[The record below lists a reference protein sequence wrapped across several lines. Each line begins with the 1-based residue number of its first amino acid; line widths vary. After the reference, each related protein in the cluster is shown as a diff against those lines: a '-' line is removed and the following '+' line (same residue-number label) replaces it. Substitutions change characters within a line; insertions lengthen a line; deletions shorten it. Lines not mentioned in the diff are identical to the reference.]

1 MNINWIKVQT
11 VGGTWVRAF
20 VAATLAAY
28 MSGYNSPKYLLHA
41 GLAAILPVVL
51 RYANPNDVFPAPS
64 NKTK

>member
-1 MNINWIKVQT
+1 MNINWVKFQT
-11 VGGTWVRAF
+11 VSGTWVRAF

-51 RYANPNDVFPAPS
+51 RYVNPNDVFPEPS
-64 NKTK
+64 NTTK